1 VTKRGESIGDLHR
14 VPFQRFLMEKG
25 RLTTTTKRRRRR
37 RRGECDQEMSGSNYN
52 LESLNRTETRRVRG
66 REGSRERGK
75 QRH

>member
-25 RLTTTTKRRRRR
+25 RLTTTKKRR

-52 LESLNRTETRRVRG
+52 LEYLNRTETRRVRG